1 MENKDYVTYEYA
13 TKSVKAKDQT
23 RAIDLYE
30 AFGWEVTGTT
40 SSLTD
45 GVTLS
50 LKRDRKLKHKQ
61 ELNRLERK
69 AEEISG
75 VIRNLEAS
83 KKRGGDIFA
92 YAFGCFAA
100 LVLGGGMR
108 LTMLIEGSIPA
119 LVGGIVLGILGIV
132 LCAVNYPIY
141 KRIVDRKTRQIL
153 PVIDDNEEKLAN
165 LLEQGND
172 LLMNENV

>member
-100 LVLGGGMR
+100 LVLGGGMCHLIIYNVWNKR
-108 LTMLIEGSIPA
+108 LKPFTPLLS
-119 LVGGIVLGILGIV
+119 
-132 LCAVNYPIY
+132 LCFFSPN
-141 KRIVDRKTRQIL
+141 R
-153 PVIDDNEEKLAN
+153 EFFE
-165 LLEQGND
+165 
-172 LLMNENV
+172 

>member
-83 KKRGGDIFA
+83 KKEEEISSP
-92 YAFGCFAA
+92 
-100 LVLGGGMR
+100 MR
-108 LTMLIEGSIPA
+108 SVASP
-119 LVGGIVLGILGIV
+119 
-132 LCAVNYPIY
+132 
-141 KRIVDRKTRQIL
+141 RWF
-153 PVIDDNEEKLAN
+153 
-165 LLEQGND
+165 
-172 LLMNENV
+172 